1 MDCFYQPKTFNPPPC
16 YSSPQMVFGYGV
28 RAFYPSQIYH
38 FGSNPVPQRSH
49 SSPLNSSANIP
60 YPGATMQSHVP
71 PVYPSTSPP
80 DSPSEETMTDLEP
93 TSSVEEEDSKDPES
107 PVSED
112 KTEGISHAL
121 DILNCDRFACCIV
134 VFSPYTLALSNR
146 LKRFKWDV
154 FQSSLGSVVS
164 ASNHSEANS

>member
-1 MDCFYQPKTFNPPPC
+1 
-16 YSSPQMVFGYGV
+16 
-28 RAFYPSQIYH
+28 
-38 FGSNPVPQRSH
+38 
-49 SSPLNSSANIP
+49 
-60 YPGATMQSHVP
+60 MQSHVP

-134 VFSPYTLALSNR
+134 VFFPLYTGVEQS
-146 LKRFKWDV
+146 LK
-154 FQSSLGSVVS
+154 
-164 ASNHSEANS
+164 EI